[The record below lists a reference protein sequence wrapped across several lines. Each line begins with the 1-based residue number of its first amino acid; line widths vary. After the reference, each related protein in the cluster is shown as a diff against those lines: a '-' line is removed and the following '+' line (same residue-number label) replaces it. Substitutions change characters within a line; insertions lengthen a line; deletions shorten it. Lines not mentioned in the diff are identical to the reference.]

1 MMKNP
6 LSPLFL
12 FMTVVFTTC
21 LLISNLVAFKIVMLG
36 TVAVPAGIF
45 LFPLTY
51 IINDCIAEVW
61 GFRKARLMIWLAFG
75 MNFFAVLF
83 YQFAVALPSAPFWPG
98 QASFSYVLTQTPR
111 IAVAS
116 LLAFLVGSF
125 LNAYVMS
132 KMKRVMN
139 GAKFPLRAIASTIVG
154 ESADSAIFI
163 TIAFFSIL
171 SFRQLVMMILTQAFL
186 KTMYEIVILPLTQR
200 VVIYIKR
207 KENIDIIDRGISYSI
222 WKIRDVS

>member
-1 MMKNP
+1 MKNL

-36 TVAVPAGIF
+36 AVAVPAGIF

-83 YQFAVALPSAPFWPG
+83 YQFAVALPPAPFWSG
-98 QASFSYVLTQTPR
+98 QPAFSHVLTQTPR

-116 LLAFLVGSF
+116 LLAFLVGSV

-132 KMKRVMN
+132 KMKRAMN
-139 GAKFPLRAIASTIVG
+139 GAKFSLRAIASTIVG

-163 TIAFFSIL
+163 SIAFFAIL
-171 SFRQLVMMILTQAFL
+171 SFHQLIMMIVTQAFL
-186 KTMYEIVILPLTQR
+186 KIMYEIIILPVTQR

-207 KENIDIIDRGISYSI
+207 KENTDIIDREISYSI
-222 WKIRDVS
+222 WRIKEVS

>member
-1 MMKNP
+1 MKNP
-6 LSPLFL
+6 LSPLYL

-36 TVAVPAGIF
+36 AVAVPAGIF

-83 YQFAVALPSAPFWPG
+83 YQFAVALPPAPFWSG
-98 QASFSYVLTQTPR
+98 QAAFSHVLTQTPR

-132 KMKRVMN
+132 KMKRAMN
-139 GAKFPLRAIASTIVG
+139 GAKFSLRAIASTIVG

-163 TIAFFSIL
+163 SIAFFAIL
-171 SFRQLVMMILTQAFL
+171 SLHQLIMMIMTQALL
-186 KTMYEIVILPLTQR
+186 KIMYEIIILPVTQR

-207 KENIDIIDRGISYSI
+207 KENTDIIDREISYSI
-222 WKIRDVS
+222 WRIKEVG

>member
-1 MMKNP
+1 
-6 LSPLFL
+6 
-12 FMTVVFTTC
+12 
-21 LLISNLVAFKIVMLG
+21 
-36 TVAVPAGIF
+36 
-45 LFPLTY
+45 
-51 IINDCIAEVW
+51 
-61 GFRKARLMIWLAFG
+61 
-75 MNFFAVLF
+75 
-83 YQFAVALPSAPFWPG
+83 
-98 QASFSYVLTQTPR
+98 
-111 IAVAS
+111 
-116 LLAFLVGSF
+116 
-125 LNAYVMS
+125 MS

-222 WKIRDVS
+222 WKIRDVG